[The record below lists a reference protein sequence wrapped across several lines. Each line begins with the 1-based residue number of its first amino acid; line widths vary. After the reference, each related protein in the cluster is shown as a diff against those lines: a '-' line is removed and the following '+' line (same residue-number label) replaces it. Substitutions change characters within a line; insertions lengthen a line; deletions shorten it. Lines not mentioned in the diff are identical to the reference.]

1 MNADER
7 EHWMRL
13 MLQRSSQ
20 GEPLV
25 RPTYCPLLSVYPTST
40 LARLV
45 KTGEVPTLQIG
56 KSVYVVNSV
65 IADWII
71 AQNMRRHHSVSITPI
86 QEKTNHDPSRGHPMD
101 DLPDDSDQE
110 FPDP

>member
-25 RPTYCPLLSVYPTST
+25 RPAYCPLLSVYPATT
-40 LARLV
+40 LKKLI
-45 KTGEVPTLQIG
+45 KSGEIPTLQIG
-56 KSVYVVNSV
+56 RSVYVVNSA
-65 IADWII
+65 IADWIV
-71 AQNMRRHHSVSITPI
+71 ANNMRRHHSVRIVPI
-86 QEKTNHDPSRGHPMD
+86 QEKTNRDASRGHPMD
-101 DLPDDSDQE
+101 DLPNDIDQE

>member
-25 RPTYCPLLSVYPTST
+25 RPSYCPLLSVYPEST
-40 LARLV
+40 LNRLI
-45 KTGEVPTLQIG
+45 KSGQIPTLQIG
-56 KSVYVVNSV
+56 KSLYVVNSV

-71 AQNMRRHHSVSITPI
+71 AANMRRHHSVMITPKN
-86 QEKTNHDPSRGHPMD
+86 EKTNTDPTRGHPMD
-101 DLPDDSDQE
+101 DLPNDIDQE
-110 FPDP
+110 FNGT